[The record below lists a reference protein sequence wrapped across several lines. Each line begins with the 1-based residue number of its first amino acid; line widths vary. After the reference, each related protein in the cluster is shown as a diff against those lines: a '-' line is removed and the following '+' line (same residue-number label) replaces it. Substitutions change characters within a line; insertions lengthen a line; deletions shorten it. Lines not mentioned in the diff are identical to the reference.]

1 MKYKCLGPF
10 IKDGKTYNFG
20 DIVEYDEDVVLKGVL
35 TKIDSI
41 LEEIKEEPKKTVK
54 KGKK

>member
-20 DIVEYDEDVVLKGVL
+20 DIVEYDKDVVMMGVF
-35 TKIDSI
+35 TKIDGV
-41 LEEIKEEPKKTVK
+41 LEKVETKKEPK